1 VETRRNFKGFLDSC
15 RPAETTLV
23 FAILESTLNV
33 RSRWNAGESARR
45 LRRQVIP
52 VVITG
57 IEFSGNFLQKDRFV
71 IRIVEA
77 SRIFLTGGGD
87 DIAQIFVV

>member
-1 VETRRNFKGFLDSC
+1 
-15 RPAETTLV
+15 
-23 FAILESTLNV
+23 
-33 RSRWNAGESARR
+33 
-45 LRRQVIP
+45 VIP

>member
-1 VETRRNFKGFLDSC
+1 
-15 RPAETTLV
+15 
-23 FAILESTLNV
+23 
-33 RSRWNAGESARR
+33 
-45 LRRQVIP
+45 VIP

-77 SRIFLTGGGD
+77 SRIFVLGGGD
-87 DIAQIFVV
+87 DIAKVFVV